1 MRHGTLN
8 DTPRLCP
15 QFHLRLYPRQGADIH
30 TTNTILMNARQFY
43 DLIVELR
50 KAQKQAATTLKYEEI
65 ERVAQLE
72 RVVDNEIERVTKILE
87 QRNDYG
93 SKD

>member
-1 MRHGTLN
+1 
-8 DTPRLCP
+8 
-15 QFHLRLYPRQGADIH
+15 
-30 TTNTILMNARQFY
+30 MNARQFY

-50 KAQKQAATTLKYEEI
+50 KAQKIAATTLKYEEI
-65 ERVAQLE
+65 ERAFELE

>member
-1 MRHGTLN
+1 MRHGTLD
-8 DTPRLCP
+8 DTPRLCT
-15 QFHLRLYPRQGADIH
+15 QLHLRLYPRQSADIH

-43 DLIVELR
+43 DLVVELR

-72 RVVDNEIERVTKILE
+72 RAVDNEIERVTKILQ
-87 QRNDYG
+87 QRNDYEQH
-93 SKD
+93 

>member
-1 MRHGTLN
+1 
-8 DTPRLCP
+8 
-15 QFHLRLYPRQGADIH
+15 
-30 TTNTILMNARQFY
+30 MNARQFY
-43 DLIVELR
+43 DLVVDLR
-50 KAQKQAATTLKYEEI
+50 KAQKQAAVALKYEEI
-65 ERVAQLE
+65 ERAFYLE

>member
-1 MRHGTLN
+1 
-8 DTPRLCP
+8 
-15 QFHLRLYPRQGADIH
+15 
-30 TTNTILMNARQFY
+30 MNARQFY
-43 DLIVELR
+43 DLVVELR
-50 KAQKQAATTLKYEEI
+50 KAQKQAATTLKYEKI
-65 ERVAQLE
+65 ERAFQLE

>member
-1 MRHGTLN
+1 
-8 DTPRLCP
+8 
-15 QFHLRLYPRQGADIH
+15 
-30 TTNTILMNARQFY
+30 MNARQFY
-43 DLIVELR
+43 DLVVELR

-65 ERVAQLE
+65 VRVAQLE

-93 SKD
+93 KALQANE